1 MEAQVVD
8 AAEFQITKA
17 TPGGAIEANFEA
29 IKARVAEI
37 VAVFDGVVVTP
48 EYLPQ
53 AKKDRAYLNGLS
65 KSLNQKRLDM
75 KKRYMEPV
83 VAFESKVAEVDAP
96 IREASAILDAQIKA
110 LEEQEKVEKRSYLVA
125 HYEEYAGALVDIV
138 PFERIEDPKWT
149 NKTCDLKAAFGE
161 IEAIVEKIAADDAA
175 LDGLKLEYHKDA
187 KVEYFE
193 TLDMARAI
201 ARNNQLVADAERV
214 ARLEAQ
220 KAENLAARA
229 PEPAAP
235 EPKPVAAVETV
246 EVREWLISFS
256 GTREQRDAV
265 IAALKDL
272 GLHGTVK

>member
-1 MEAQVVD
+1 VDAQVVD

-17 TPGGAIEANFEA
+17 EPGGAIEANFEA

-48 EYLPQ
+48 DYLPQ
-53 AKKDRAYLNGLS
+53 AKKDRAYLNNLS
-65 KSLNQKRLDM
+65 RSLNQKRIDM
-75 KKRYMEPV
+75 EKRYMEPV
-83 VAFESKVAEVDAP
+83 VAFKQRVAELDAP
-96 IREASAILDAQIKA
+96 IREASAFMDTQIKA
-110 LEEQEKVEKRSYLVA
+110 LEEQEKAEKRSYLVA

-138 PFERIEDPKWT
+138 PFERIEDSKWT

-175 LDGLKLEYHKDA
+175 LDGLNLEYHKDA
-187 KVEYFE
+187 KIEYFE

-214 ARLEAQ
+214 ARLEEQ
-220 KAENLAARA
+220 KAANLAALA
-229 PEPAAP
+229 PEPPAP
-235 EPKPVAAVETV
+235 EPELAAEAV

-256 GTREQRDAV
+256 GTREQRDTV